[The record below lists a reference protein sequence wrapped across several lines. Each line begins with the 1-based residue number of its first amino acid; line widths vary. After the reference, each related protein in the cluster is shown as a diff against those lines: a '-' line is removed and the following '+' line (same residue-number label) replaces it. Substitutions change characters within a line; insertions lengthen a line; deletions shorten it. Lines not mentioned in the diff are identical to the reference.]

1 MGSRVSAAVVTA
13 LALVAVPVLS
23 APVRSASE
31 ETVKLV
37 AQRAHTSLG
46 TSLPVS
52 LTTFVVGGPLLDATD
67 GRRVGEGKT
76 VCTFTDVRPF
86 VVPPEAS
93 ADCRSVYTLA
103 RGQVHLS
110 SSRVYYVDFS
120 GVHYR
125 ETKLA
130 ITGGTDDYRTARGDA
145 TGTFR
150 KSASGVS
157 YSVDI
162 RLTTG

>member
-1 MGSRVSAAVVTA
+1 MGSRVSAAVATA
-13 LALVAVPVLS
+13 LVLVAVPALP
-23 APVRSASE
+23 APVPPAPE
-31 ETVKLV
+31 ETLKLI

-46 TSLPVS
+46 TSIPVS
-52 LTTFVVGGPLLDATD
+52 LTSFIVGGPLLDAVD
-67 GRRVGEGKT
+67 KRKVGEGKT

-93 ADCRSVYTLA
+93 ADCRSVYTLVK
-103 RGQVHLS
+103 GQVHLS
-110 SSRVYYVDFS
+110 SSRVYHVDFS

-145 TGTFR
+145 TGTFQ
-150 KSASGVS
+150 KSASGIS
-157 YSVDI
+157 YTVDI